1 MKRIIFSLLLAS
13 GLGQQSFLNEIEHAF
28 LKFDA
33 DNDGKVTR
41 REIMKA
47 IADDIQVENVSEEIE
62 QMVDRML
69 EFDLERDG
77 FDFR

>member
-1 MKRIIFSLLLAS
+1 
-13 GLGQQSFLNEIEHAF
+13 
-28 LKFDA
+28 
-33 DNDGKVTR
+33 
-41 REIMKA
+41 MKA
-47 IADDIQVENVSEEIE
+47 IADDVQVENVSEEIE